1 MATSHLTTIDTDDAM
16 LDKTHEAVSI
26 ALDHLR
32 KLQRFKNLVCS
43 PFCDSPPKSLLTS
56 YRSLAVDLQ
65 YVLPHLQ
72 DNAQLNRNLMGVYYD
87 NTARGLRTAHIAF
100 SWSNGEPPRTD
111 GQVLSRELRR
121 VDVSRRPIL

>member
-16 LDKTHEAVSI
+16 LDKTHEALSI
-26 ALDHLR
+26 ALDHSR
-32 KLQRFKNLVCS
+32 KLQRFKNLICS
-43 PFCDSPPKSLLTS
+43 PFRDSPPKSLFTS

-72 DNAQLNRNLMGVYYD
+72 DNAQFNRNLMGGV
-87 NTARGLRTAHIAF
+87 LRQHSKGPEDGAHCVQLIER
-100 SWSNGEPPRTD
+100 EPPRTD
-111 GQVLSRELRR
+111 DQVPSRELRR